1 MGQQI
6 QTTMNDL
13 HTHNHKMKAQ
23 TSGPKPAEETVPGTE
38 AAGKTKEKRER
49 ERERRGVRGSSAGSG
64 QHLSYL
70 NTSVSSSLHQCDNPH
85 WITQIG
91 GNQSSCLATHLE
103 KT

>member
-1 MGQQI
+1 MDQQI
-6 QTTMNDL
+6 QTIMNDL

-49 ERERRGVRGSSAGSG
+49 ERRGVRSSSAGSG